1 MRKSLKSAF
10 TLVELLVVIGLMA
23 MLATVS
29 IGGYNAATRGMEER
43 GAKDSVISL
52 IRMAQQRAMI
62 DNAPTAVFFFNQ
74 RLRDDSGEDGGH
86 VVGKAVAV
94 RMAGRISYADGQF
107 ISDEFGD
114 WENSYPVVGTS
125 SDPEMNLYRMT
136 NAEGGINSCRSQV
149 TPYVTAKNRTEYM
162 ISCNMNTNVT
172 VYCLEVKGGASG
184 WKVGDPYG
192 FEIGELQLPKNYVF
206 GSSVPSNM
214 EAEHTQTVLF
224 DPQVINIYSTDYFSF
239 SPVTISTYRQG
250 SGGGMSVKK
259 LDTVAT
265 SDIRQN

>member
-43 GAKDSVISL
+43 GSKDSVISL
-52 IRMAQQRAMI
+52 VRMAQQRAMI
-62 DNAPTAVFFFNQ
+62 DNVPTAVFFFNQ
-74 RLRDDSGEDGGH
+74 RLSTDASDDGAF

-94 RMAGRISYADGQF
+94 RMAGRISYVDGQF

-114 WENSYPVVGTS
+114 WETSYPTVGAS
-125 SDPEMNLYRMT
+125 SDPEMNLYRMR
-136 NAEGGINSCRSQV
+136 NVNSGINSCRAQV
-149 TPYVTAKNRTEYM
+149 TPYVTAKNRAEYM

-172 VYCLEVKGGASG
+172 VYCLEVRGGASG
-184 WKVGDPYG
+184 WRVGDPYG
-192 FEIGELQLPKNYVF
+192 FEIAELQLPKNYVF
-206 GSSVPSNM
+206 GTSVPSNM
-214 EAEHTQTVLF
+214 EAEHIQTLLF
-224 DPQVINIYSTDYFSF
+224 DPQAINIYTADYFNF
-239 SPVTISTYRQG
+239 SPVTISSYRQG
-250 SGGGMSVKK
+250 SGGGMAVKK
-259 LDTVAT
+259 IDTVST